1 MIKTI
6 IQWFLSNPSAIG
18 WGFLIGL
25 FLGVVS
31 AVRFLN
37 SWSCEETRIDKF
49 LAYSS
54 LVLMIS
60 PFVLGPIWL
69 TAALRP
75 VSSSEWV
82 EIYQNDLGAK
92 VELDFQDYKEHY
104 HFVLAGTHDESLKNL
119 SETAARN
126 KAVRN
131 IKLTVKTKYEEIQ
144 KNVVLDKDNLIQKYD
159 DLNNVKISKVEY
171 RKIDGLSR
179 VLFGVYGSP
188 QTFDEIGEIRITL
201 ESSEDK
207 ELQKVF
213 GQ

>member
-1 MIKTI
+1 MIKII
-6 IQWFLSNPSAIG
+6 IQWFLSNPSVML
-18 WGFLIGL
+18 WSFLIGL
-25 FLGVVS
+25 VLGLVILLMFGHGWFDEEGIVFD
-31 AVRFLN
+31 VL
-37 SWSCEETRIDKF
+37 SWSSIILT
-49 LAYSS
+49 L
-54 LVLMIS
+54 S

-69 TAALRP
+69 MATLRP
-75 VSSSEWV
+75 VSSNEWV

-92 VELDFQDYKEHY
+92 VELDFQDYKERY
-104 HFVLAGTHDESLKNL
+104 HLAFAGTHDESLKSL
-119 SETAARN
+119 SETAAHN
-126 KAVRN
+126 NIVRD

-144 KNVVLDKDNLIQKYD
+144 KIVVLDKDNLIQKYD

-188 QTFDEIGEIRITL
+188 QKYDEIGEIRITL